1 MSTMNA
7 LPADTRP
14 SAVWSRSAESVAVSF
29 ETDTSTGLP
38 TAEAG
43 RRLEA
48 TGPNELDAAPPVP
61 IWLRIGRQFIDPLV
75 GLLLVAIGIST
86 LAWVVDG
93 ADGAPIEAIV
103 IAAIVVANAAI
114 GAWQEERAVRAV
126 AALRQL
132 AGIHATV
139 VRDGRTQVISRTE
152 LVPGDLLVLA
162 QGDAVGADCRLI
174 ETASLVVA
182 EAALTGESSPV
193 SKSPESVAADTALA
207 DRSDMAYQ
215 GTAVASGRGI
225 GIVVATGMRSELG
238 RVASLI
244 DAAESDPTPLEVQID
259 WLGKALGLVVLVLAT
274 IVVGTILLTSEIS
287 TFSGSVDAVLVGVS
301 LAVAAVPEGLPA
313 ILTIVLALGVQRM
326 AAQRAIVKQL
336 SSVETLGAAS
346 VICTDKTGTLTRN
359 EMSVVTVIVPGGRV
373 QLTGVGYVPIG
384 RLADADGDDVSPTVR
399 DEVAAVLHAGSIAND
414 ASLHLT
420 TDGAWEVR
428 GDPTEIALLVA
439 EQKLESSEQHHRV
452 AERVD
457 EIPFDADRKL
467 MSTVNDGQAVR
478 FIDTSSSL
486 VMFTKGA
493 PDVLVDRCVS
503 ERVAGMV
510 QPLTP
515 DRRREIAAAVDALAD
530 EALRPLAVAY
540 RPVDG
545 DEGGSL
551 PSESDLIL
559 LGVVGI
565 ADPPRAEALEAVR
578 QAHAGGIRV
587 VMITGDHPRTASS
600 IGAQLGLGAGSDGSG
615 RVVTGAELDTMSDDE
630 LSDVVTDVDVYARV
644 DPEHKLRIVRSLQKR
659 GQVTAMTGD
668 GVNDAPALKQAD
680 IGVAM
685 GINGTEVSKEAADM
699 ILADDDFATILG
711 AVREGREIFSDIRK
725 FLRYLLASNTGEVLV
740 VFLGV
745 VFAARFGLE
754 QGADGLAVPL
764 LATQILWI
772 NLVTDGALALALGV
786 DPAVEDV
793 MSEPPRP
800 VGARIVDRAMLR
812 SIVVIGLSTAIVGLL
827 ALDLRL
833 EGGMLGG
840 SGDIETARTMAF
852 TTVVLAQVV
861 NAFCSRSDTVSF
873 VVGLFANRLL
883 WLAAGV
889 TVAAQVAV
897 VHVPFLSSAF
907 ATAPLSWREW
917 GVCALLSTGVLVPAE
932 VSKWLVRRSDARGT
946 AH

>member
-1 MSTMNA
+1 MDDRPGTARSLEVWA
-7 LPADTRP
+7 EPA
-14 SAVWSRSAESVAVSF
+14 ASVAATF
-29 ETDTSTGLP
+29 ETDTAGGLSSES
-38 TAEAG
+38 AVE
-43 RRLEA
+43 RLSA
-48 TGPNELDAAPPVP
+48 VGPNELDSSAPVP
-61 IWLRIGRQFIDPLV
+61 IWRRVARQFVDPLV
-75 GLLLVAIGIST
+75 GLLVAAIGIST
-86 LAWVVDG
+86 LAWAVDG
-93 ADGAPIEAIV
+93 ADGVPIEAIV

-126 AALRQL
+126 AALRRL

-139 VRDGRTQVISRTE
+139 IRDGRTQVVSRTE

-174 ETASLVVA
+174 ETASLVIA
-182 EAALTGESSPV
+182 EAPLTGESTPV
-193 SKSPESVAADTALA
+193 AKSAEPLPADTVLA
-207 DRSDMAYQ
+207 DRTDMAYQ

-244 DAAESDPTPLEVQID
+244 DAADTEPTPLEVQID
-259 WLGKALGLVVLVLAT
+259 WLGKMLGLVVVVLAA
-274 IVVGTILLTSEIS
+274 IVVATIMLTSEVTS
-287 TFSGSVDAVLVGVS
+287 FRDYVDATLVGVS

-326 AAQRAIVKQL
+326 AGQRAIVKQL

-359 EMSVVTVIVPGGRV
+359 EMSVVAVVVPGGRV

-384 RLADADGDDVSPTVR
+384 RLVGADGGDVPHQVH
-399 DEVAAVLHAGSIAND
+399 DEVVAVLRAGSIAND
-414 ASLHLT
+414 ASLHLAP
-420 TDGAWEVR
+420 DGTWEVR

-439 EQKLESSEQHHRV
+439 EQKLETTDPRSDPRRV
-452 AERVD
+452 G

-467 MSTVNDGQAVR
+467 MSTVNDGEAGEFLDAASR
-478 FIDTSSSL
+478 L

-493 PDVLVDRCVS
+493 PDVLVDRCVA
-503 ERVAGMV
+503 ERVAGVV
-510 QPLTP
+510 QPL
-515 DRRREIAAAVDALAD
+515 DSQRREEIAAAVDALAD

-545 DEGGSL
+545 DEADPT
-551 PSESDLIL
+551 PSESELIL

-565 ADPPRAEALEAVR
+565 ADPPRAEALEAIR

-600 IGAQLGLGAGSDGSG
+600 IGGQLGLGDSAGGTGS
-615 RVVTGAELDTMSDDE
+615 VVTGVELDAMDDE
-630 LSDVVTDVDVYARV
+630 RLSTVVTEVDVYARV
-644 DPEHKLRIVRSLQKR
+644 DPEHKLRIVRSLQR
-659 GQVTAMTGD
+659 HGHVTAMTGD

-745 VFAARFGLE
+745 VLATQLGLD
-754 QGADGLAVPL
+754 QGGLAVPL

-793 MSEPPRP
+793 MSEPPRA
-800 VGARIVDRAMLR
+800 VGARIIDRSMIR
-812 SIVVIGLSTAIVGLL
+812 SIAVIGTSTAIVGLV

-833 EGGMLGG
+833 AGGWLGG

-861 NAFCSRSDTVSF
+861 NAFCSRSDSVSF
-873 VVGLFANRLL
+873 VVGLFTNRLL
-883 WLAAGV
+883 WLAAAV

-907 ATAPLSWREW
+907 ATEPLSWNEW
-917 GVCALLSTGVLVPAE
+917 AVCSLLAVAVLVPAE
-932 VSKWLVRRSDARGT
+932 ASKWLVRRGDADRRR
-946 AH
+946 

>member
-7 LPADTRP
+7 LPADPR
-14 SAVWSRSAESVAVSF
+14 SHIAWAQSAESVAAAF
-29 ETDTSTGLP
+29 GTDTSTGL
-38 TAEAG
+38 TTDEAG
-43 RRLEA
+43 RRLDA
-48 TGPNELDAAPPVP
+48 TGPNELDASPPVP
-61 IWLRIGRQFIDPLV
+61 IWVRIGRQFIDPLV

-93 ADGAPIEAIV
+93 AEGAPIEAIV
-103 IAAIVVANAAI
+103 IAAIVIANAAI

-139 VRDGRTQVISRTE
+139 VRDGRTQVISRTD

-193 SKSPESVAADTALA
+193 SKSSEPVAADTVLA

-225 GIVVATGMRSELG
+225 GVVVATGMRSELG
-238 RVASLI
+238 RVASMI
-244 DAAESDPTPLEVQID
+244 DAAESEPTPLEVQID
-259 WLGKALGLVVLVLAT
+259 WLGKALGLVVLVLAA
-274 IVVGTILLTSEIS
+274 IVVGTILLTSDIS
-287 TFSGSVDAVLVGVS
+287 SFSGYVDAVLVGVS

-326 AAQRAIVKQL
+326 AAKQAIVKQL

-384 RLADADGDDVSPTVR
+384 RLVDADGDDVSPTVR

-420 TDGAWEVR
+420 PDGAWEVR

-439 EQKLESSEQHHRV
+439 EQKLESSGARRN

-467 MSTVNDGQAVR
+467 MSTVNDGQAVG
-478 FIDTSSSL
+478 FVDAPSSL

-503 ERVAGMV
+503 ERVGGVV
-510 QPLTP
+510 QPLTAE
-515 DRRREIAAAVDALAD
+515 RRRDIADAVDALAD

-545 DEGGSL
+545 EEASST
-551 PSESDLIL
+551 PSESELIL

-587 VMITGDHPRTASS
+587 VMITGDHPRTAST

-615 RVVTGAELDTMSDDE
+615 RVVTGAELDAMPDDE
-630 LSDVVTDVDVYARV
+630 LADVVTDVDVYARV
-644 DPEHKLRIVRSLQKR
+644 DPEHKLRIVRSLQGQ

-754 QGADGLAVPL
+754 HGADGLAVPL

-812 SIVVIGLSTAIVGLL
+812 SIVVIGLSTALVGLV

-833 EGGMLGG
+833 EGGLLGG

-873 VVGLFANRLL
+873 VVGLFTNRLL
-883 WLAAGV
+883 WLAAGI

-907 ATAPLSWREW
+907 ATAPLSWQEW
-917 GVCALLSTGVLVPAE
+917 GVCGLLAIGVLIPAE
-932 VSKWLVRRSDARGT
+932 VSKWLLRRSEARRRSR
-946 AH
+946 

>member
-1 MSTMNA
+1 MITMSA
-7 LPADTRP
+7 LPADTRS
-14 SAVWSRSAESVAVSF
+14 SAVWAQPVDSVAAMLD
-29 ETDTSTGLP
+29 TDTTGGLSGE
-38 TAEAG
+38 EAAV
-43 RRLEA
+43 RLRA
-48 TGPNELDAAPPVP
+48 TGPNELDALPPMP
-61 IWLRIGRQFIDPLV
+61 IWRRVARQFVDPLV
-75 GLLLVAIGIST
+75 GLLIVAIGIST
-86 LAWVVDG
+86 LAWAVEG
-93 ADGAPIEAIV
+93 ADGLPVEAIV
-103 IAAIVVANAAI
+103 IAAIVIANAGI

-126 AALRQL
+126 AALRRL

-139 VRDGRTQVISRTE
+139 IRDGRTQVVSRTE

-174 ETASLVVA
+174 ETASLVIA
-182 EAALTGESSPV
+182 EAALTGESAPV
-193 SKSPESVAADTALA
+193 SKSSDATPTDTVLG

-238 RVASLI
+238 RVASMI
-244 DAAESDPTPLEVQID
+244 DAAESEPTPLEVQID
-259 WLGKALGLVVLVLAT
+259 WLGRALGLAVLVLAG
-274 IVVGTILLTSEIS
+274 IVVATILLTSDVS
-287 TFSGSVDAVLVGVS
+287 TFRGYVDAVLVGVS

-326 AAQRAIVKQL
+326 AAKQAIVKQL

-359 EMSVVTVIVPGGRV
+359 EMSVVAVVVPGGRAH
-373 QLTGVGYVPIG
+373 LTGVGYVPIG
-384 RLADADGDDVSPTVR
+384 RLVEADGDDVSDVVR
-399 DEVAAVLHAGSIAND
+399 DEVVALLHAGSIAND
-414 ASLHLT
+414 ASLHLGA
-420 TDGAWEVR
+420 DGSWEVR

-439 EQKLESSEQHHRV
+439 GQKLEITEPHQGR
-452 AERVD
+452 ERVG

-467 MSTVNDGQAVR
+467 MSTLNEGAATGFV
-478 FIDTSSSL
+478 DTASSH

-493 PDVLVDRCVS
+493 PDVLVDRCVA
-503 ERVAGMV
+503 ERAAGAV
-510 QPLTP
+510 RPLTA
-515 DRRREIAAAVDALAD
+515 DRRAEIAAAVDALAD

-545 DEGGSL
+545 HGPGSM
-551 PSESDLIL
+551 PAESELIL

-578 QAHAGGIRV
+578 EAHAGGIRV
-587 VMITGDHPRTASS
+587 VMITGDHPRTARS
-600 IGAQLGLGAGSDGSG
+600 IGGQLGLGSGTDGTG
-615 RVVTGAELDTMSDDE
+615 RVVTGVELDAMSDDD
-630 LSDVVTDVDVYARV
+630 LGAVVTEVDVYARV
-644 DPEHKLRIVRSLQKR
+644 DPAHKLRIVRTLQSH
-659 GQVTAMTGD
+659 GHVTAMTGD

-745 VFAARFGLE
+745 VFASWLGLE
-754 QGADGLAVPL
+754 HGADGLAVPL

-786 DPAVEDV
+786 DPAVEEV
-793 MSEPPRP
+793 MSDPPRP
-800 VGARIVDRAMLR
+800 VNARIIDRAMLR
-812 SIVVIGLSTAIVGLL
+812 SIVVIGVATAFVGLV

-833 EGGMLGG
+833 EGGWLGG
-840 SGDIETARTMAF
+840 SGDLETARTMAF

-873 VVGLFANRLL
+873 VVGFFTNRLL
-883 WLAAGV
+883 WLAAVATV
-889 TVAAQVAV
+889 TAQVAV

-907 ATAPLSWREW
+907 ATEPLSSGEW
-917 GVCALLSTGVLVPAE
+917 GVCAVLAIAVLVPAE
-932 VSKWLVRRSDARGT
+932 VSKWLLRRSADSER
-946 AH
+946 